1 MHYIQRR
8 GLFDAL
14 YVDRAS
20 HFKTTRHGGLH
31 YEVSAEQADTQIQR
45 ALAELGIA
53 ILYAHTPQAKGR
65 VERLFRFF
73 QDRLIKEMR
82 LAGIT
87 DYTQANRFLQEQ
99 FLPWYNQQYTRW
111 CSRFGGHARCGQ
123 GQHPAFSGTG
133 VSVTA
138 HAGL

>member
-1 MHYIQRR
+1 MSYFIPNLKCHI
-8 GLFDAL
+8 
-14 YVDRAS
+14 V
-20 HFKTTRHGGLH
+20 
-31 YEVSAEQADTQIQR
+31 R

-73 QDRLIKEMR
+73 QDRLIKQMR

-99 FLPWYNQQYTRW
+99 FLPWYNQQYTR
-111 CSRFGGHARCGQ
+111 CVPNRYRAL
-123 GQHPAFSGTG
+123 PEEVDLPLVFSIWICDI
-133 VSVTA
+133 SNWELNVTR
-138 HAGL
+138 HW

>member
-1 MHYIQRR
+1 
-8 GLFDAL
+8 
-14 YVDRAS
+14 V
-20 HFKTTRHGGLH
+20 
-31 YEVSAEQADTQIQR
+31 VSNLKCHIVR
-45 ALAELGIA
+45 ALADLGIA

-99 FLPWYNQQYTRW
+99 FLPGITSSIPVA
-111 CSRFGGHARCGQ
+111 C
-123 GQHPAFSGTG
+123 PI
-133 VSVTA
+133 VTV
-138 HAGL
+138 LCLKR